1 MTNLSTACNDMTLS
15 WVLVVPVDTKRWHAK
30 RTGAWIRPQRVA
42 AMVEPAINK
51 VLWVS
56 FTSRTAPGSTDGSVA
71 SILQQGLE
79 VRYKK

>member
-1 MTNLSTACNDMTLS
+1 MACEADGGLDPS
-15 WVLVVPVDTKRWHAK
+15 SSCQK
-30 RTGAWIRPQRVA
+30 VA